1 MYPCEA
7 HNSAQHSRVEK
18 QTSPTPSLNSLQ
30 RKRPAASMKRKRR
43 SKEKT
48 FFYGKRRSKEKTFA
62 REAHGVPRPPWP
74 PTAWRGWKDGASVA
88 GERGLRGL
96 HHMEREAGRMCLRD
110 TSVKPKKPYF
120 AASRPR
126 CKCSRPERSSKNLQ
140 HELHQL
146 QLNQSPAQAS
156 GPAVWCEGKE

>member
-1 MYPCEA
+1 
-7 HNSAQHSRVEK
+7 
-18 QTSPTPSLNSLQ
+18 
-30 RKRPAASMKRKRR
+30 MKRKRR
-43 SKEKT
+43 SKEKSGCQHEKEAAVK
-48 FFYGKRRSKEKTFA
+48 GKDLRSGGPWGLIKYYSAPGCGGLRGPQQRGEGG
-62 REAHGVPRPPWP
+62 RMGPP
-74 PTAWRGWKDGASVA
+74 S

-96 HHMEREAGRMCLRD
+96 HHMERLEGCA
-110 TSVKPKKPYF
+110 SVTRVSSQRSHI

-156 GPAVWCEGKE
+156 GLAVWCEGKE

>member
-1 MYPCEA
+1 
-7 HNSAQHSRVEK
+7 
-18 QTSPTPSLNSLQ
+18 
-30 RKRPAASMKRKRR
+30 MKRKRW

-48 FFYGKRRSKEKTFA
+48 GCQHEKEAAVKGKDLLLW
-62 REAHGVPRPPWP
+62 EAAVKGKDLRLGGPWGP
-74 PTAWRGWKDGASVA
+74 LIKYYSAPGCG
-88 GERGLRGL
+88 GLRGL
-96 HHMEREAGRMCLRD
+96 QQRGEGGRMGPPSRESDMEREAERMCLRD